1 MKLKITGYANDMEGS
16 DYTFATF
23 EDGKGA
29 LDQEPALSKAI
40 TWLDNLLDGTSHFS
54 LLSKL
59 NEMQV
64 VCNRDKDPKPFPDKF
79 AMPVCIV
86 NLLVKEFG
94 LQIEEAP

>member
-1 MKLKITGYANDMEGS
+1 MKLKITGYSNDAECI
-16 DYTFATF
+16 DYTFAEF
-23 EDGKGA
+23 EDGKGV

-40 TWLDNLLDGTSHFS
+40 TWLDNLLDGTSNFS

-64 VCNRDKDPKPFPDKF
+64 VCNRGKDPKPFPDKF

-86 NLLVKEFG
+86 NLLIKEFG
-94 LQIEEAP
+94 LRIEEA